1 MSERSRLVHLL
12 GPGDEVHGL
21 HLRHLLLL
29 LHLHARVVRVAALQ
43 LSCRLRAPQLLL
55 RVEDGGG
62 HLLHFRLECLLV
74 CGVLRIRALPLM
86 PLLRRRGRRALR
98 ASLARLLLRVR
109 DWRHWRV
116 ALLDRGLG
124 LLAFCRVAIPIER
137 RELVARLPVESGLL
151 RAAADLLQR
160 LVALTCGARV
170 QLPQA
175 GGVRRLPLVVQA
187 GVLLV
192 VGRVLPR
199 EVEGVALGG
208 AAPDELRP
216 RLLALEEVLL
226 AKVGQRP
233 LVRLVGVDEV
243 VSATEPAVLVLL
255 ERGGVVVEL
264 VR

>member
-1 MSERSRLVHLL
+1 MGERVSERSRLVHLL

-137 RELVARLPVESGLL
+137 RELVARLPVGFVSC
-151 RAAADLLQR
+151 A
-160 LVALTCGARV
+160 
-170 QLPQA
+170 
-175 GGVRRLPLVVQA
+175 
-187 GVLLV
+187 
-192 VGRVLPR
+192 
-199 EVEGVALGG
+199 
-208 AAPDELRP
+208 
-216 RLLALEEVLL
+216 RLLICCSGSSRSPAGHAFSCLRLAAFAACPLLYRRVSSALW
-226 AKVGQRP
+226 AA
-233 LVRLVGVDEV
+233 
-243 VSATEPAVLVLL
+243 SC
-255 ERGGVVVEL
+255 RGK
-264 VR
+264 

>member
-1 MSERSRLVHLL
+1 MARGQRRPRSGDPLDLRAHGVRHQERLALGLLGRGGQARLGERVSERSRLVHLL

-98 ASLARLLLRVR
+98 ASLARLLLRAR

-137 RELVARLPVESGLL
+137 RELVARLPVAVSP
-151 RAAADLLQR
+151 
-160 LVALTCGARV
+160 AR
-170 QLPQA
+170 
-175 GGVRRLPLVVQA
+175 GC
-187 GVLLV
+187 
-192 VGRVLPR
+192 
-199 EVEGVALGG
+199 
-208 AAPDELRP
+208 
-216 RLLALEEVLL
+216 
-226 AKVGQRP
+226 
-233 LVRLVGVDEV
+233 
-243 VSATEPAVLVLL
+243 
-255 ERGGVVVEL
+255 
-264 VR
+264 